1 VVRAILARVAEPAV
15 TLITGDE
22 EFLAGRAVAAR
33 IAAAGPDAEVSDLA
47 ASDVEAG
54 SLAELLSPSL
64 FGGPRVVV
72 IRSTH
77 ELGKDACAALTAYA
91 GDPSDEVALV
101 VVHPGGS
108 RNKAF
113 VDALRGS
120 GAATVEV
127 AKLRWPEERERFV
140 VAEVEAAGGSISHEA
155 AAELVA
161 AVGTELR
168 ELASAA
174 AQLVAD
180 CGGTVDVDVVA
191 RYHRGRAEAT
201 GFVVADKA
209 VEGDAVGALE
219 TLRWG
224 LGVGMAPVLVTSSLA
239 ANLRLVAG
247 VAAAGRASPQSLASS
262 LGAAPWKVRKAQ
274 GWARGWRPEGLATAV
289 RAVADADA
297 AVKGGAADPA
307 YALERLV
314 LTVAGARGRG

>member
-1 VVRAILARVAEPAV
+1 MTV
-15 TLITGDE
+15 ITGDE
-22 EFLAGRAVAAR
+22 EFLATRAVAAR
-33 IAAAGPDAEVSDLA
+33 IAAAGPDAEVTELFA
-47 ASDVEAG
+47 ADVEPGA
-54 SLAELLSPSL
+54 LAELLSPSL
-64 FGGPRVVV
+64 FGGVRVVV
-72 IRSTH
+72 IRAAH
-77 ELGKDACAALTAYA
+77 ELGKDVCASLIAYA
-91 GDPSDEVALV
+91 GDPADDVALV
-101 VVHPGGS
+101 VVHPGGN
-108 RNKAF
+108 RNKAL
-113 VDALRGS
+113 VEALRAAGAGS
-120 GAATVEV
+120 VQV

-140 VAEVEAAGGSISHEA
+140 VAEVEAAGGSISTEA
-155 AAELVA
+155 TAELVA
-161 AVGTELR
+161 AVGTDLR

-180 CGGTVDVDVVA
+180 SAGAVDVDVVA

-224 LGVGMAPVLVTSSLA
+224 LGVGMPPVLVTSSLA

-247 VAAAGRASPQSLASS
+247 VAAGGRASPQSLASS

-307 YALERLV
+307 YALERLL